1 MMIIIIVAV
10 NDDCDDW
17 EEVGTCT
24 AAAEKSYSVCI
35 QKPKTTSAVKRR
47 LTQPPNRIH
56 TTLRNRSLYHL
67 INILL
72 FKLKCRTKTI
82 GWPFELVP
90 LISLQSPST
99 VVVALPLDSVNRL
112 PKELQMKLICK
123 TLIEL
128 ECKKWQEKMR
138 CSSAYDDLS
147 Q

>member
-1 MMIIIIVAV
+1 MMMIIIVAV

-24 AAAEKSYSVCI
+24 AAADKSYSVCI
-35 QKPKTTSAVKRR
+35 QKPKTTSAMKSSSSLRLW

-90 LISLQSPST
+90 IISLQSPST
-99 VVVALPLDSVNRL
+99 VVVALPSDSVNRL
-112 PKELQMKLICK
+112 PKELQINFICK
-123 TLIEL
+123 TPIEL
-128 ECKKWQEKMR
+128 ECKKLQEKMR
-138 CSSAYDDLS
+138 CANF
-147 Q
+147 